1 MNRAEVEKIARE
13 IYASHIETHSK
24 LNIGYIDLNEEQVWA
39 VCVGAAI
46 YRYCFNS
53 KGDKVI
59 DYDKVIVNELGI
71 IPDDQNIDLF
81 TKSVLKKY
89 PLVRKKVCLKN
100 E

>member
-13 IYASHIETHSK
+13 IYVSHIETGSK
-24 LNIGYIDLNEEQVWA
+24 LNIKHITLNEEQVWA

-46 YRYCFNS
+46 YRYYFNLKS
-53 KGDKVI
+53 DKVI
-59 DYDKVIVNELGI
+59 DYEKVIVNELGI

-81 TKSVLKKY
+81 TKFVLKKY

>member
-1 MNRAEVEKIARE
+1 MNRAEIEKIARE
-13 IYASHIETHSK
+13 IYASHKETHSK
-24 LNIGYIDLNEEQVWA
+24 LNIAYTPLNEEQVWA

-46 YRYCFNS
+46 YRYCFNIR
-53 KGDKVI
+53 GDKVI
-59 DYDKVIVNELGI
+59 DCDKVILNELGV

-81 TKSVLKKY
+81 TKFVLKKY

>member
-1 MNRAEVEKIARE
+1 MNRTEVEKIARE
-13 IYASHIETHSK
+13 IYASHIETNSK
-24 LNIGYIDLNEEQVWA
+24 LDIKHKTLNDEQVWA

-46 YRYCFNS
+46 YRYYFNLR
-53 KGDKVI
+53 GDKVI
-59 DYDKVIVNELGI
+59 DFEKVIVDELGI

-81 TKSVLKKY
+81 TKFVLKKY